1 MSRSLLHGTVH
12 YEARTLDSFLIMGP
26 WIEDAVTSSL
36 VVVVVVVVASQQ
48 RPRMLC
54 WRNACD
60 ALKIPCTAVPT
71 TVVSRSR

>member
-36 VVVVVVVVASQQ
+36 VVVVVVVASQQ

-54 WRNACD
+54 WRNAM
-60 ALKIPCTAVPT
+60 P
-71 TVVSRSR
+71 